1 MGECLGKIGVIT
13 TATLSAIATAHH
25 NELADSS
32 ALYSLHYFIGYA
44 ENLMMRKA
52 AHNRTMLNLRRG
64 LAGFCQSDN
73 LTKVFIPLLIASDIL
88 KAGVAR

>member
-1 MGECLGKIGVIT
+1 
-13 TATLSAIATAHH
+13 
-25 NELADSS
+25 
-32 ALYSLHYFIGYA
+32 
-44 ENLMMRKA
+44 MMREA

-73 LTKVFIPLLIASDIL
+73 LTKVFIPLIIAFDVL